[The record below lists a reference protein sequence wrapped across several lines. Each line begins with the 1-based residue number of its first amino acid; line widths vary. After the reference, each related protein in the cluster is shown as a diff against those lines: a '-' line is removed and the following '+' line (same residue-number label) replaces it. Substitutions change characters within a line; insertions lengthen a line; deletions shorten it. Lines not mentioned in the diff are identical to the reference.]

1 MAIITPS
8 NAKTAA
14 DGSVLKDALVIID
27 IETTG
32 ISPTGAAITEIA
44 AIKYCGKT
52 LLGEFQT
59 LINPEEKIPSVI
71 TNLTGITNAMVKS
84 KPVIN
89 EVLPL
94 LLEFLG
100 SPRNT
105 FIGGH
110 NVNFDISFLN
120 FALQASERKKL
131 RHKKIDT
138 LFLARKLIPG
148 EVPNFRLNTLAQY
161 FKVKTE
167 PSHRALADARATVE
181 VLHALMDRAAT
192 DGVDLPKGL
201 TI

>member
-1 MAIITPS
+1 MILCGNST
-8 NAKTAA
+8 
-14 DGSVLKDALVIID
+14 DGDSV
-27 IETTG
+27 
-32 ISPTGAAITEIA
+32 
-44 AIKYCGKT
+44 Y
-52 LLGEFQT
+52 
-59 LINPEEKIPSVI
+59 
-71 TNLTGITNAMVKS
+71 
-84 KPVIN
+84 
-89 EVLPL
+89 
-94 LLEFLG
+94 G
-100 SPRNT
+100 SFPRNT

-110 NVNFDISFLN
+110 NVNFDISFLD
-120 FALQASERKKL
+120 FVLQASERKKL